1 MKNQSLIDRIAREN
15 LLIDTLTERKHD
27 DLDFHEVAVW
37 NVRQALER
45 AYAAGLD
52 AGRRVAARS

>member
-1 MKNQSLIDRIAREN
+1 MTNQPIIDLIAREN
-15 LLIDTLTERKHD
+15 LFIETLAERKHD

-45 AYAAGLD
+45 AYAEGLD
-52 AGRRVAARS
+52 AGRQVAARS